1 MEKKEGTT
9 MKSFKENCYT
19 SRLWKCFL
27 GVYYLSVD
35 EYTGYLRKGKS
46 CVYDKIRDDTFR
58 TLATDQRFLTKV
70 NEEML
75 IQITYVQGMNVLA
88 APFLF
93 VMPEL
98 DAFYSFSAF
107 IQHFCPLYVTP
118 NLEGENVE
126 LNQRRV
132 RFSRENSHRRRQSTT
147 TASYQLNEQSF
158 FRSASRNRT
167 LKMVLLTQC
176 IAGLQF
182 TWAVELS
189 YGTPYLL
196 SIGLSK
202 SLMSLVWVAGPLSGL
217 LMQPIVGALSD
228 NSTSRF
234 GRRRPFM
241 VIGSLIVAIALMFIG
256 WTQEIVYSLVDE
268 ESPTSLTLKKIL
280 AVFSFYLLDF
290 AINAIQASCR
300 ALIVDSLSTSQQEE
314 GTAWAG
320 RMIGIGGVAG
330 YFMGFIDLPAVFPF
344 LGGTQLQVLCAL
356 ASIILLSSIGITCWT
371 ISEKVLQRS
380 MGVRKDKLGDS
391 TRIGSLTLLIY
402 SIVSMMASVVLPFL
416 VNPSDSSSSTTALS
430 NSSATIT
437 SKIFRLPIPWLTL
450 PRLWTISHFIFGG
463 SMLLTL
469 FVTEVYQADFLFSL
483 VGISWAVSM
492 WAPFSILGEVISMV
506 PQFLVTFISSVI
518 FAILESN
525 NNDGGGRSDSI
536 GFMLRFGG
544 IMAIFAGFL
553 SIRLW
558 K

>member
-1 MEKKEGTT
+1 MNELTPQSSADELELNQKTIIIEGG
-9 MKSFKENCYT
+9 N
-19 SRLWKCFL
+19 
-27 GVYYLSVD
+27 
-35 EYTGYLRKGKS
+35 
-46 CVYDKIRDDTFR
+46 DDN
-58 TLATDQRFLTKV
+58 DYNYN
-70 NEEML
+70 NE
-75 IQITYVQGMNVLA
+75 
-88 APFLF
+88 
-93 VMPEL
+93 
-98 DAFYSFSAF
+98 
-107 IQHFCPLYVTP
+107 
-118 NLEGENVE
+118 EGENIE

-241 VIGSLIVAIALMFIG
+241 VIGSLVVAIALMFIG

-268 ESPTSLTLKKIL
+268 ESPTSLTLKKSL
-280 AVFSFYLLDF
+280 AVVSFYLLDF

-320 RMIGIGGVAG
+320 RMIGIG
-330 YFMGFIDLPAVFPF
+330 AVFPF

-380 MGVRKDKLGDS
+380 DETKNPLVEAFEVLATIIKSFRNLPRTVRLLCTTQFFAWIGWFPFLFYATLGDS

-492 WAPFSILGEVISMV
+492 WAPFSILGEVISNAGIILGIHNIFVVV

-525 NNDGGGRSDSI
+525 NNDGGGRNDSI

>member
-1 MEKKEGTT
+1 
-9 MKSFKENCYT
+9 
-19 SRLWKCFL
+19 
-27 GVYYLSVD
+27 
-35 EYTGYLRKGKS
+35 
-46 CVYDKIRDDTFR
+46 
-58 TLATDQRFLTKV
+58 
-70 NEEML
+70 
-75 IQITYVQGMNVLA
+75 
-88 APFLF
+88 
-93 VMPEL
+93 
-98 DAFYSFSAF
+98 
-107 IQHFCPLYVTP
+107 
-118 NLEGENVE
+118 
-126 LNQRRV
+126 
-132 RFSRENSHRRRQSTT
+132 
-147 TASYQLNEQSF
+147 
-158 FRSASRNRT
+158 
-167 LKMVLLTQC
+167 MVLLTQC

-241 VIGSLIVAIALMFIG
+241 VIGSLVVAIALMFIG

-268 ESPTSLTLKKIL
+268 ESPTSLTLKKSL
-280 AVFSFYLLDF
+280 AVVSFYLLDF

-320 RMIGIGGVAG
+320 RMIGIG
-330 YFMGFIDLPAVFPF
+330 AVFPF

-371 ISEKVLQRS
+371 ISEKVLQRRT
-380 MGVRKDKLGDS
+380 VRLLCTTQFFAWIGWFPFLFYATVWVSEVYNHSSTSSSSNSGNVVVVGNGDDNEEDKLGDS

-402 SIVSMMASVVLPFL
+402 SIVSMMASIVLPFL

-525 NNDGGGRSDSI
+525 NNDGGGRNDSI

>member
-1 MEKKEGTT
+1 
-9 MKSFKENCYT
+9 
-19 SRLWKCFL
+19 
-27 GVYYLSVD
+27 
-35 EYTGYLRKGKS
+35 
-46 CVYDKIRDDTFR
+46 
-58 TLATDQRFLTKV
+58 
-70 NEEML
+70 
-75 IQITYVQGMNVLA
+75 
-88 APFLF
+88 
-93 VMPEL
+93 
-98 DAFYSFSAF
+98 
-107 IQHFCPLYVTP
+107 
-118 NLEGENVE
+118 
-126 LNQRRV
+126 
-132 RFSRENSHRRRQSTT
+132 
-147 TASYQLNEQSF
+147 
-158 FRSASRNRT
+158 
-167 LKMVLLTQC
+167 
-176 IAGLQF
+176 
-182 TWAVELS
+182 AVELS

-380 MGVRKDKLGDS
+380 DETKNPLVE
-391 TRIGSLTLLIY
+391 
-402 SIVSMMASVVLPFL
+402 AFEVL
-416 VNPSDSSSSTTALS
+416 
-430 NSSATIT
+430 ATIIK
-437 SKIFRLPIPWLTL
+437 SFRNL
-450 PRLWTISHFIFGG
+450 PRT
-463 SMLLTL
+463 
-469 FVTEVYQADFLFSL
+469 
-483 VGISWAVSM
+483 
-492 WAPFSILGEVISMV
+492 
-506 PQFLVTFISSVI
+506 
-518 FAILESN
+518 
-525 NNDGGGRSDSI
+525 
-536 GFMLRFGG
+536 
-544 IMAIFAGFL
+544 
-553 SIRLW
+553 
-558 K
+558 

>member
-1 MEKKEGTT
+1 
-9 MKSFKENCYT
+9 
-19 SRLWKCFL
+19 
-27 GVYYLSVD
+27 
-35 EYTGYLRKGKS
+35 
-46 CVYDKIRDDTFR
+46 
-58 TLATDQRFLTKV
+58 
-70 NEEML
+70 
-75 IQITYVQGMNVLA
+75 
-88 APFLF
+88 
-93 VMPEL
+93 
-98 DAFYSFSAF
+98 
-107 IQHFCPLYVTP
+107 
-118 NLEGENVE
+118 
-126 LNQRRV
+126 
-132 RFSRENSHRRRQSTT
+132 
-147 TASYQLNEQSF
+147 
-158 FRSASRNRT
+158 
-167 LKMVLLTQC
+167 
-176 IAGLQF
+176 
-182 TWAVELS
+182 AVELS

-380 MGVRKDKLGDS
+380 DETKNPLVEAFEVLATIIKSFRNLPRTVRLLCTTQFFAWIGWFPFLFYATVWVSELGDS

>member
-1 MEKKEGTT
+1 SIKRFLSLSSLYTFDQSSDITCNDGVLSIPRSPTSVNDKALVLELQQEKSKNYLIKRFLKLFYDNNSIITSLIIDTDDETTCSLGDEEYLLWYNNEDKNDQYLDFNDCNNDSLTSILNCRKLQVLKFIGCTNLKKETFKCLE
-9 MKSFKENCYT
+9 KSATNT
-19 SRLWKCFL
+19 SNSSDYW
-27 GVYYLSVD
+27 S
-35 EYTGYLRKGKS
+35 
-46 CVYDKIRDDTFR
+46 
-58 TLATDQRFLTKV
+58 
-70 NEEML
+70 
-75 IQITYVQGMNVLA
+75 
-88 APFLF
+88 
-93 VMPEL
+93 EL
-98 DAFYSFSAF
+98 KDV
-107 IQHFCPLYVTP
+107 CVTP
-118 NLEGENVE
+118 NMCEEMRNWAKRIK
-126 LNQRRV
+126 NNNN
-132 RFSRENSHRRRQSTT
+132 NS
-147 TASYQLNEQSF
+147 NCNI
-158 FRSASRNRT
+158 SRNNRSINRIIELSQNT
-167 LKMVLLTQC
+167 NLIK
-176 IAGLQF
+176 G
-182 TWAVELS
+182 AVELS

-380 MGVRKDKLGDS
+380 DETKNPLVE
-391 TRIGSLTLLIY
+391 
-402 SIVSMMASVVLPFL
+402 AFEVL
-416 VNPSDSSSSTTALS
+416 
-430 NSSATIT
+430 ATIIK
-437 SKIFRLPIPWLTL
+437 SFRNL
-450 PRLWTISHFIFGG
+450 PRTVR
-463 SMLLTL
+463 LL
-469 FVTEVYQADFLFSL
+469 
-483 VGISWAVSM
+483 
-492 WAPFSILGEVISMV
+492 
-506 PQFLVTFISSVI
+506 
-518 FAILESN
+518 
-525 NNDGGGRSDSI
+525 
-536 GFMLRFGG
+536 
-544 IMAIFAGFL
+544 
-553 SIRLW
+553 
-558 K
+558 